1 MTRGD
6 KSVGVQTFLIL
17 ENIAQKFLLK
27 SPLESTHR
35 EELKSALEVVLIQRQ
50 GGLIRKGRRNPDF
63 ELAVHMT

>member
-6 KSVGVQTFLIL
+6 KSVGVQIFLIL

-35 EELKSALEVVLIQRQ
+35 EELKSALEVVCLQ
-50 GGLIRKGRRNPDF
+50 GEGGCLPKGRRNPDF
-63 ELAVHMT
+63 GRRT

>member
-17 ENIAQKFLLK
+17 ENIAQNFLLK

-35 EELKSALEVVLIQRQ
+35 EELKSALEVVLINDKV
-50 GGLIRKGRRNPDF
+50 I
-63 ELAVHMT
+63 